1 MFTAKRVVRSLNCR
15 SFVPGF
21 IIVPHQYAVVIERFG
36 KFYKTLQPGFHLLIP
51 FVDRDAYYHSLKEE
65 VYQISSQAAVTKD
78 NVTIQLDG
86 VLYLKI
92 VDPFKASYG
101 VGDPISAMTQ
111 LAQTTMRSEL
121 GKLTL
126 DKTFEER
133 EHLNNAIVDAIN
145 DAAEDWGIVCMRYE
159 IRDITPPLNI
169 RKAMEL
175 QAEAERQR
183 RADVLTSEGKKL
195 SSINISEGQR
205 QAAILAAEG
214 EAQATIVKAKAIAD
228 GVSVLAKNS
237 KESGGHNAIKLR
249 LAEQYIEAF
258 SSLGKSD
265 NTMIIPA
272 QPHDASKMVDKAL
285 GIFDDIG
292 LKK

>member
-1 MFTAKRVVRSLNCR
+1 MFTANRIARSINRRHITLPFVV
-15 SFVPGF
+15 
-21 IIVPHQYAVVIERFG
+21 VPHQYAVVVERFG
-36 KFYKTLQPGFHLLIP
+36 KFLKTLPPGLHFVIP
-51 FVDRDAYYHSLKEE
+51 FVDNPAYHHSLKEE

-92 VDPFKASYG
+92 TDPYKASYG
-101 VGDPISAMTQ
+101 VGNPIDAMTN

-145 DAAEDWGIVCMRYE
+145 EAAEDWGIVCMRYE
-159 IRDITPPLNI
+159 IRDITPPMNI

-175 QAEAERQR
+175 QAEAERHR

-195 SSINISEGQR
+195 SGINVAEGHR
-205 QAAILAAEG
+205 QAAILKAEG
-214 EAQATIVKAKAIAD
+214 EAKATIVKAKAIAD
-228 GVSVLAKNS
+228 GVRVLAKNS
-237 KESGGHNAIKLR
+237 REKGGQSAIKLR
-249 LAEQYIEAF
+249 LAEQYIDAF
-258 SSLGKSD
+258 GSLGKSN

-272 QPHDASKMVDKAL
+272 DPHQAANMVDQAL
-285 GIFDDIG
+285 GIFEGIG
-292 LKK
+292 VKK